1 MIHDDAPARTGR
13 EEADDEGTENIPSV
27 TAFIDGQLEA
37 LDCSMKAQMQ
47 IDVAIDELFSNIARY
62 AYPDGPGKATVGIEF
77 DEENRMC
84 SVVFSDEGIPFDP
97 LAQQA
102 PDTSLPLM
110 DRPVGGLGI
119 FLVKKT
125 MDAVEYRHE
134 NGRNI
139 LTIRKRI

>member
-1 MIHDDAPARTGR
+1 MKELTVDAVL
-13 EEADDEGTENIPSV
+13 ENIPSV

>member
-1 MIHDDAPARTGR
+1 MKELTVDAVL
-13 EEADDEGTENIPSV
+13 ENIPSV

-62 AYPDGPGKATVGIEF
+62 AYPDGPGKATVGIAF

>member
-1 MIHDDAPARTGR
+1 
-13 EEADDEGTENIPSV
+13 
-27 TAFIDGQLEA
+27 
-37 LDCSMKAQMQ
+37 
-47 IDVAIDELFSNIARY
+47 
-62 AYPDGPGKATVGIEF
+62 
-77 DEENRMC
+77 MC

>member
-1 MIHDDAPARTGR
+1 MKELTVDAVL
-13 EEADDEGTENIPSV
+13 ENIPSV

-62 AYPDGPGKATVGIEF
+62 AYPDGPGKATVGIEY

>member
-1 MIHDDAPARTGR
+1 MKELTVDAVL
-13 EEADDEGTENIPSV
+13 ENIPSV

-125 MDAVEYRHE
+125 MDAGEYRHE

>member
-1 MIHDDAPARTGR
+1 MKELTVDAVL
-13 EEADDEGTENIPSV
+13 ENIPSV

-125 MDAVEYRHE
+125 MDAVEYLHE

>member
-1 MIHDDAPARTGR
+1 MKELTVDAVL
-13 EEADDEGTENIPSV
+13 ENIPSV

-110 DRPVGGLGI
+110 DRPVGGL
-119 FLVKKT
+119 V
-125 MDAVEYRHE
+125 
-134 NGRNI
+134 
-139 LTIRKRI
+139 

>member
-1 MIHDDAPARTGR
+1 MKELTVDAVL
-13 EEADDEGTENIPSV
+13 ENIPSV

-62 AYPDGPGKATVGIEF
+62 AYPDGPGKVTVGIEF

>member
-1 MIHDDAPARTGR
+1 MKELTVDAVL
-13 EEADDEGTENIPSV
+13 ENIPSV

-37 LDCSMKAQMQ
+37 LDCSIKAQMQ

-62 AYPDGPGKATVGIEF
+62 AYPDGPGKVTVGIEF